1 MGVRELRDE
10 RFRGARLR
18 LTEHDVARAEK
29 LALNPVYR
37 EVLGEM
43 LRLGVKMEQEVVSV
57 VLGEEGER
65 E

>member
-1 MGVRELRDE
+1 M
-10 RFRGARLR
+10 
-18 LTEHDVARAEK
+18 
-29 LALNPVYR
+29 NPVYSA
-37 EVLGEM
+37 VLGEM

>member
-10 RFRGARLR
+10 RFRGARLK
-18 LTEHDVARAEK
+18 LMEHDMARAEK
-29 LALNPVYR
+29 LALNPVYS

-43 LRLGVKMEQEVVSV
+43 LRLGLKMEQEV